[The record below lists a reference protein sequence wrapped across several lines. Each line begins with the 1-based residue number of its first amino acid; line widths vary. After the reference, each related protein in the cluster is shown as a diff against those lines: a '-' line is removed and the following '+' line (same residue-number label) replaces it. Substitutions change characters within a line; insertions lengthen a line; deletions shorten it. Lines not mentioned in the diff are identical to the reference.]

1 MICPLCN
8 EETDEFHYDAERYVL
23 EMIKKDHPEWV
34 ESDGAC
40 EPCMDYYKSLDKAV
54 QLIE

>member
-23 EMIKKDHPEWV
+23 EVIKKDHPEWV

-54 QLIE
+54 QLVE